1 MKVGGPVCLTGAS
14 SSEPVYTQAG
24 LSSTEPGVPPT
35 VPGSY
40 WFLGGKA
47 PVVLLMA
54 AFVGKMM
61 IYYVAPCAAVNLLHD
76 DGLQWPPRSQ
86 LDKRPRE

>member
-1 MKVGGPVCLTGAS
+1 MSELFYS
-14 SSEPVYTQAG
+14 SHF
-24 LSSTEPGVPPT
+24 STSNSQCCNGPPT